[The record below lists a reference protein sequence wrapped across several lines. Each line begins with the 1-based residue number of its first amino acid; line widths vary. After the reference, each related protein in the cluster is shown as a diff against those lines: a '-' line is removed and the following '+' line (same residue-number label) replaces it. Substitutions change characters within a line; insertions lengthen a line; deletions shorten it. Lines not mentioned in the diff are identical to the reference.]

1 MNNVNFHHGSRVT
14 IVRHASHA
22 NGQPAVTNI
31 EKDGSMTSPLTVTR
45 FAGRAA
51 SVNAWIIANATHVV
65 LIDALRSES
74 EAAELADLIRQ
85 TGKTLSAV
93 FVTHGHPDHYI
104 GLRTLK
110 ERFPAARVVVAN
122 QDVKDD
128 IIGFSMWMESVGWL
142 DNMPRMKPK
151 SAAHPQ
157 GFDYVGNIEVLN
169 AESFEMPGGGRLL
182 IRADYPPVEAAH
194 MTTIYLPQV
203 NVLFTADIVYNGVHA
218 WAGAGVTRE
227 NIENWRRVI
236 AELKVRYA
244 HTGATLCPGHG
255 APGGIELLD
264 AIRSYLSDFLA
275 AADAATSNEKMKERL
290 TALYP
295 MHEQA
300 DFLPA
305 HSIDFHGLDKAI
317 AA

>member
-1 MNNVNFHHGSRVT
+1 M
-14 IVRHASHA
+14 A
-22 NGQPAVTNI
+22 
-31 EKDGSMTSPLTVTR
+31 SPLTVTR

-51 SVNAWIIANATHVV
+51 SVNAWIIANATHAV

-74 EAAELADLIRQ
+74 EAAELADQIQ
-85 TGKTLSAV
+85 ETGKTLCAV

-110 ERFPAARVVVAN
+110 DRFPAARALVAS
-122 QDVKDD
+122 QAVKDD

-142 DNMPRMKPK
+142 EKIPRMKVK

-157 GFDYVGNIEVLN
+157 GFNYAATIEVLN
-169 AESFEMPGGGRLL
+169 AASFELPGGGSLQ

-194 MTTIYLPQV
+194 MTTLYLPEV
-203 NVLFTADIVYNGVHA
+203 NVLFTSDIVYNGVHA

-244 HTGATLCPGHG
+244 HTGVTLCPGHG

-264 AIRSYLSDFLA
+264 VIRGYLSDFLV
-275 AADAATSNEKMKERL
+275 AADTTTSNEKMKERL

-300 DFLPA
+300 DFLLA
-305 HSIDFHGLDKAI
+305 YSVDFHGPDKAI